1 MRLFKASFGAFCG
14 ILVFSLA
21 FLGGALAKEPP
32 KIPDTE
38 PEKRAWQIVDE
49 AMANKDPDKRY
60 EIVVAASLGGPHQKV
75 FDFLTKALED
85 KKVEVRTAACAS
97 LASLKNP
104 GAIPPLKK
112 ALADPVPEVFFCA
125 AQALWMLG
133 DSTGEQVLLE
143 VLEKEKGTSSGF
155 LTAHQR
161 QALATFNSKK
171 RFFLTMFHLGIR
183 FAPVPGLAMG
193 YSTMTEL
200 MADHKANGQSMAAL
214 AFAHGKDP
222 ASFQALREA
231 LKDKSPIVRAAA
243 IHSLAMRND
252 PSVQQDLI
260 PLFEDKVIRVQDMA
274 AVTYLR
280 LNFVEQQLQQQA
292 QAAADSTPAPEKKK
306 KSAK

>member
-1 MRLFKASFGAFCG
+1 MLFTKTPVRA
-14 ILVFSLA
+14 
-21 FLGGALAKEPP
+21 LGGMMILTFALLQGAIAKEPP
-32 KIPDTE
+32 KIPDSE

-49 AMANKDPDKRY
+49 AMADKDADKRY
-60 EIVVAASLGGPHQKV
+60 EIVIAASLGGPHQKV

-104 GAIPPLKK
+104 GAIPALKK

-133 DSTGEQVLLE
+133 DPAGEQVLLE
-143 VLEKEKGTSSGF
+143 VLEKEKGTTSGF

-161 QALATFNSKK
+161 EALATFNSKK
-171 RFFLTMFHLGIR
+171 RFLLTMFHLGIR

-193 YSTMTEL
+193 YSTMTQL

-214 AFAHGKDP
+214 AFAHGNDP
-222 ASFQALREA
+222 ASLQALRGA
-231 LKDKSPIVRAAA
+231 LQDKSPIVRAAA
-243 IHSLAMRND
+243 VHSLALRND
-252 PSVQQDLI
+252 PSVKEDLI
-260 PLFEDKVIRVQDMA
+260 PLFEDKVPRVQDMA
-274 AVTYLR
+274 AVAYLR
-280 LNFVEQQLQQQA
+280 LNFVEQQKQQA
-292 QAAADSTPAPEKKK
+292 QAAADSTPAPTAKK